1 MMTEHRNALAFSK
14 GGSVSEPRINPSNG
28 DSSGVILSTSA
39 RPVIDTYGEL
49 DATEW
54 IHTNG
59 AGAYA
64 MSTVPLMH
72 TRRYHGILVAPLE
85 PPLRR
90 YVSISHAELTLQA
103 KGRQYRLSTHQ
114 FPNLA
119 PTPGYRLLRQFAMDP
134 IPRWVYRIGDEEFEP
149 RLCLARGRNVA
160 VMTYTWHGQEPAT
173 LTLKPLLPLRRIH
186 DLMHEHGA
194 MVQRVVLRQREV
206 EIQPVFDLP
215 PISFRHS
222 GVFVGSPDW
231 WRRFEYLED
240 RTRAAEF
247 QEDIWTPGT
256 FELTLRPGQPQ
267 YLLTA
272 VGELPSESARDILD
286 ETVEYLN
293 AQAPGSTRIRPVQV
307 LWSAA
312 DTFCVQ
318 GSGHTTVIAGYPWYG
333 IHMRETLASL
343 TGLCLVRGRV
353 DFAKQAIDCA
363 LTTMRAGLLPDVV
376 SEAEAR
382 LGKPSPDATL
392 WLFEAARQLTER
404 LGVHDPFVHKSLYP
418 KLRRA
423 FVRLMSQRHKHL
435 IWRTREGLLA
445 NGCDDRPLTWMD
457 AHVKNWIV
465 TPRRGVAVEHQA
477 LWTKACETIAQ
488 LAEAYGD
495 VRLRERA
502 RELRDLARAAF
513 QRRFWCA
520 QTEYPFDC
528 VSEER
533 DIEGSWSNPS
543 VRPNALIALA
553 IDPDLF
559 EPWQA
564 AAIVARVRHDLLTP
578 RGIRTLSPQ
587 DPDYQGYH
595 EGGLEQREGSAHQ
608 GSVWPHL
615 LGYFVSAATL
625 LAREDDQLRDEL
637 RQSIESA
644 LEEPM
649 ALRFISQIADGDF
662 PHRARGCPAYSLAV
676 AELLRALVI
685 DQEY

>member
-1 MMTEHRNALAFSK
+1 MTSEDRNAVALSN
-14 GGSVSEPRINPSNG
+14 GGPVSEPRIGSALNEARIPIPF
-28 DSSGVILSTSA
+28 SSAWPIV
-39 RPVIDTYGEL
+39 DTYGEL

-64 MSTVPLMH
+64 MSTVPMMH
-72 TRRYHGILVAPLE
+72 TRRYHGILVAPLD

-103 KGRQYRLSTHQ
+103 NGRQYRLSTHQ

-134 IPRWVYRIGDEEFEP
+134 IPRWTYHIGDEEFEP
-149 RLCLARGRNVA
+149 RLCLARRRNIA
-160 VMTYTWHGQEPAT
+160 VMTYTWHGKETAT
-173 LTLKPLLPLRRIH
+173 LTVKPLLPLRRIH

-206 EIQPVFDLP
+206 EIQPIFDLP

-256 FELTLRPGQPQ
+256 FELTLRPEQTQ

-272 VGELPSESARDILD
+272 VGELPSESARDLVD
-286 ETVEYLN
+286 ETVEYLA
-293 AQAPGSTRIRPVQV
+293 AQVPGTSRLPGIQV
-307 LWSAA
+307 LWAAA
-312 DTFCVQ
+312 DAFCVE
-318 GSGHTTVIAGYPWYG
+318 GGGHTAIIAGYPWYG
-333 IHMRETLASL
+333 IHLRETLSAL
-343 TGLCLVRGRV
+343 NGLCLVRGRF
-353 DFAKQAIDCA
+353 DFAKRILACA
-363 LTTMRAGLLPDVV
+363 LDTLHAGLLPDVV
-376 SEAEAR
+376 SEVEAR
-382 LGKPSPDATL
+382 LGRPSPDATL
-392 WLFEAARQLTER
+392 WLFQASRFLIEH
-404 LGVHDPFVHKSLYP
+404 LGVYDPFVQRTLFP

-423 FVRLMSQRHKHL
+423 YVRLKSNRRKDL
-435 IWRTREGLLA
+435 IWATREGLLA
-445 NGCDDRPLTWMD
+445 NGAEDRPLTWMD
-457 AHVKNWIV
+457 AKVGNWIV
-465 TPRRGVAVEHQA
+465 TPRRGVAIEHQA
-477 LWTKACETIAQ
+477 LWTKACETMGQ
-488 LAEAYGD
+488 LAEACGD
-495 VRLRERA
+495 GKLQESAVAACLQ
-502 RELRDLARAAF
+502 ARASF
-513 QRRFWCA
+513 QRRFWCS

-533 DIEGSWSNPS
+533 DMEGAWTDAS
-543 VRPNALIALA
+543 VRPNALMALA
-553 IDPDLF
+553 IDPVLF

-564 AAIVARVRHDLLTP
+564 AAIVARVRHDLLTS

-587 DPDYQGYH
+587 DSSYQGYH

-615 LGYFVSAATL
+615 LGYFVSAATR
-625 LAREDDQLRDEL
+625 LAHEDDQLRDEL
-637 RQSIESA
+637 RQIIESA
-644 LEEPM
+644 LEEPL
-649 ALRFISQIADGDF
+649 ALRFVSQIADGDL
-662 PHRARGCPAYSLAV
+662 PHRARGCPAYASAV
-676 AELLRALVI
+676 AELLRALVV

>member
-1 MMTEHRNALAFSK
+1 MMGEDRNAVAQSK
-14 GGSVSEPRINPSNG
+14 GGRVSEPRIGSKLTEASGPIR
-28 DSSGVILSTSA
+28 SSSA
-39 RPVIDTYGEL
+39 WPIVDTYGEL

-64 MSTVPLMH
+64 MSTVPMMH

-103 KGRQYRLSTHQ
+103 NGRQYRLSTHQ

-134 IPRWVYRIGDEEFEP
+134 IPRWIYRIGDEEFEP
-149 RLCLARGRNVA
+149 RLCLARNRNIA
-160 VMTYTWHGQEPAT
+160 VMTYVWHGQEPAT
-173 LTLKPLLPLRRIH
+173 LTVKPLLPLRRIH

-206 EIQPVFDLP
+206 EIQPIFDLP

-256 FELTLRPGQPQ
+256 FELTLRPEQTQ

-272 VGELPSESARDILD
+272 VGELPSESAKDLVD
-286 ETVEYLN
+286 ETVEYLA
-293 AQAPGSTRIRPVQV
+293 AQAPGSARVRAIQV
-307 LWSAA
+307 LWAAA
-312 DTFCVQ
+312 DSFCVE
-318 GSGHTTVIAGYPWYG
+318 GGGHTAIIAGYPWYG
-333 IHMRETLASL
+333 IHLRETLSAL
-343 TGLCLVRGRV
+343 NGLCLVRGRV
-353 DFAKQAIDCA
+353 DFAKRLVACA
-363 LTTMRAGLLPDVV
+363 LTTMHAGLLPDVV

-382 LGKPSPDATL
+382 VGRPSPDATL
-392 WLFEAARQLTER
+392 WLFHASSCLIDH
-404 LGVHDPFVHKSLYP
+404 LGVHDPFVHRTLFP

-423 FVRLMSQRHKHL
+423 FVRLKSNRRKNL
-435 IWRTREGLLA
+435 IWATREGLLA
-445 NGCDDRPLTWMD
+445 NGVEDRPLTWMD
-457 AHVKNWIV
+457 ARVGNWIV
-465 TPRRGVAVEHQA
+465 TPRRGVAIEHQA
-477 LWTKACETIAQ
+477 LWTKACQTMAQ

-495 VRLRERA
+495 TKLKAVAEDA
-502 RELRDLARAAF
+502 CSLAKASF
-513 QRRFWCA
+513 QRRFWCS

-533 DIEGSWSNPS
+533 DMEGAWSDSS
-543 VRPNALIALA
+543 VRANALMALA
-553 IDPDLF
+553 IDPELF

-564 AAIVARVRHDLLTP
+564 AAIVARVRHDLLTS

-595 EGGLEQREGSAHQ
+595 EGGLEQREGSSHQ

-615 LGYFVSAATL
+615 LGYFISAATR

-637 RQSIESA
+637 RQLVEGA
-644 LEEPM
+644 LEEPL
-649 ALRFISQIADGDF
+649 ALRFVSQLADGDL
-662 PHRARGCPAYSLAV
+662 PHRARGCPAYALAV
-676 AELLRALVI
+676 AELLRTLVV

>member
-1 MMTEHRNALAFSK
+1 
-14 GGSVSEPRINPSNG
+14 VSEPKIGSTLTEASGPFPS
-28 DSSGVILSTSA
+28 SSA
-39 RPVIDTYGEL
+39 WPVVDTYGEL

-54 IHTNG
+54 LHTNG

-64 MSTVPLMH
+64 MSTVPMMH
-72 TRRYHGILVAPLE
+72 TRRYHGILIAPLDA
-85 PPLRR
+85 PLRR

-103 KGRQYRLSTHQ
+103 NGRVYRLSTHQ

-134 IPRWVYRIGDEEFEP
+134 IPRWIYRIGDEEFEP
-149 RLCLARGRNVA
+149 SLCLARRRNIAIMMYV
-160 VMTYTWHGQEPAT
+160 WHGKEPAT
-173 LTLKPLLPLRRIH
+173 LTVKPLLPLRGIH

-206 EIQPVFDLP
+206 EIQPIFDLP

-256 FELTLRPGQPQ
+256 FELTLRPEQPQ

-272 VGELPSESARDILD
+272 VGELPSESAQYFVD
-286 ETVEYLN
+286 ETVEYLT
-293 AQAPGSTRIRPVQV
+293 AQAPGTGRVRAIQV
-307 LWSAA
+307 LWAAA
-312 DTFCVQ
+312 DAFCVE
-318 GSGHTTVIAGYPWYG
+318 GGDHTAIIAGYPWYG
-333 IHMRETLASL
+333 IHLRESL
-343 TGLCLVRGRV
+343 SSLDGLCLVRGRV
-353 DFAKQAIDCA
+353 DFAKRLVASA
-363 LTTMRAGLLPDVV
+363 LTKLQAGLLPDVV
-376 SEAEAR
+376 TEAEAR
-382 LGKPSPDATL
+382 IGRPSPDATL
-392 WLFEAARQLTER
+392 WLFHAARCLIEH
-404 LGVHDPFVHKSLYP
+404 LGVHDPFVHRTLFP

-423 FVRLMSQRHKHL
+423 FVRLKTNRRKHL
-435 IWRTREGLLA
+435 IWATREGLLA
-445 NGCDDRPLTWMD
+445 NGAEDRPLTWMD
-457 AHVKNWIV
+457 GQVDNWIV
-465 TPRRGVAVEHQA
+465 TPRRGVAIEQQA
-477 LWTKACETIAQ
+477 LWTKACETMSH
-488 LAEAYGD
+488 LAETCGD
-495 VRLRERA
+495 SKLQALAKEA
-502 RELRDLARAAF
+502 CILARASF
-513 QRRFWCA
+513 QRRFWC
-520 QTEYPFDC
+520 QRTEYPYDC

-533 DIEGSWSNPS
+533 DIEGSWSDAS

-553 IDPDLF
+553 IDPELF

-587 DPDYQGYH
+587 EPDYQGYH

-615 LGYFVSAATL
+615 LGYFVSAATR

-637 RQSIESA
+637 RQLIETS
-644 LEEPM
+644 LEEPL
-649 ALRFISQIADGDF
+649 ALRLVSQIADGDL
-662 PHRARGCPAYSLAV
+662 PHRARGCPAFAPAV
-676 AELLRALVI
+676 AELLRALVV

>member
-1 MMTEHRNALAFSK
+1 MLTEHPNALALPK
-14 GGSVSEPRINPSNG
+14 GGSVSEPRIGPSNA
-28 DSSGVILSTSA
+28 DSSGVILSTGA
-39 RPVIDTYGEL
+39 WPVVETYGEL

-64 MSTVPLMH
+64 MSTVPMMH

-103 KGRQYRLSTHQ
+103 KGRLYRLSTHQ

-160 VMTYTWHGQEPAT
+160 VMTYTWHGQEPAI

-194 MVQRVVLRQREV
+194 MVQRVVLRKREV
-206 EIQPVFDLP
+206 EIQPIFDLP

-293 AQAPGSTRIRPVQV
+293 AQAPGSSRIRAVQV

-318 GSGHTTVIAGYPWYG
+318 GGGHTTVIAGYPWYG

-353 DFAKQAIDCA
+353 EFARQVIACA

-392 WLFEAARQLTER
+392 WLFQASSQMIER
-404 LGVHDPFVHKSLYP
+404 LGVHDPFVHGTLFP

-423 FVRLMSQRHKHL
+423 FVRLTWRRRKHL
-435 IWRTREGLLA
+435 IWMTHEGLLA
-445 NGCDDRPLTWMD
+445 NGCDTRPLTWMD
-457 AHVKNWIV
+457 AQVGNLII

-477 LWTKACETIAQ
+477 LWTKACEVVAQ
-488 LAEAYGD
+488 LADAYGD
-495 VRLRERA
+495 QKLRDRANQA
-502 RELRDLARAAF
+502 RELARTSF
-513 QRRFWCA
+513 QRRFWCN
-520 QTEYPFDC
+520 QTEYPYDC
-528 VSEER
+528 VSEDR
-533 DIEGSWSNPS
+533 DIEGSWTDPS

-553 IDPDLF
+553 VDPDLF

-578 RGIRTLSPQ
+578 RGIRSLSPQ
-587 DPDYQGYH
+587 DPEYQGYH

-615 LGYFVSAATL
+615 LGYFVNAATR

-637 RQSIESA
+637 RQMIESA

-649 ALRFISQIADGDF
+649 ALRFVSQIADGDA
-662 PHRARGCPAYSLAV
+662 PHRSRGCPAYSLAV
-676 AELLRALVI
+676 AELLRALVV

>member
-1 MMTEHRNALAFSK
+1 MMNEDRNAVARSK
-14 GGSVSEPRINPSNG
+14 GSEVSQPKVGSLITGANGPSRISP
-28 DSSGVILSTSA
+28 TW
-39 RPVIDTYGEL
+39 PVVDTYGEL

-64 MSTVPLMH
+64 MSTVPMMH

-103 KGRQYRLSTHQ
+103 NGRQYRLSTHQ

-134 IPRWVYRIGDEEFEP
+134 IPRWVYRIGEEEFEP
-149 RLCLARGRNVA
+149 RLCLARQRNIA
-160 VMTYTWHGQEPAT
+160 VMTYTWYGQEEAT
-173 LTLKPLLPLRRIH
+173 LTVKPLLPLRRIH

-206 EIQPVFDLP
+206 EIQPIFDLP

-256 FELTLRPGQPQ
+256 FELTLRPNQTQ

-272 VGELPSESARDILD
+272 VGDLPSESARDLVD
-286 ETVEYLN
+286 ETVEYLT
-293 AQAPGSTRIRPVQV
+293 AQAPNSSRVRAIQV
-307 LWSAA
+307 LWAAA
-312 DTFCVQ
+312 DTFCVE
-318 GSGHTTVIAGYPWYG
+318 GGGHTAVIAGYPWYG
-333 IHMRETLASL
+333 IHMRETLSAL
-343 TGLCLVRGRV
+343 NGLCLVRGRV
-353 DFAKQAIDCA
+353 DFAKRAIACA
-363 LTTMRAGLLPDVV
+363 LSTMHAGLLPDVV

-382 LGKPSPDATL
+382 VGRPSPDATL
-392 WLFEAARQLTER
+392 WLFQAARFLIEH
-404 LGVHDPFVHKSLYP
+404 LGLHDPFVHQSLFP

-423 FVRLMSQRHKHL
+423 FVRLRTNRQKCL
-435 IWRTREGLLA
+435 IWTTREGLLA
-445 NGCDDRPLTWMD
+445 NGADDRPLTWMD
-457 AHVKNWIV
+457 ARVGNWIV
-465 TPRRGVAVEHQA
+465 TPRRGVAIEHQA
-477 LWTKACETIAQ
+477 LWTKACDTVAE
-488 LAEAYGD
+488 LAEACGD
-495 VRLRERA
+495 SKVRDSAVEAALK
-502 RELRDLARAAF
+502 ARASF
-513 QRRFWCA
+513 QRRFWCSN
-520 QTEYPFDC
+520 TEYPYDC
-528 VSEER
+528 VSEDR
-533 DIEGSWSNPS
+533 DIEGAWSDAS

-553 IDPDLF
+553 IDPGLF

-564 AAIVARVRHDLLTP
+564 AAIVARVRHDLLTS

-595 EGGLEQREGSAHQ
+595 EGGLEQREGSSHQ

-615 LGYFVSAATL
+615 LGYFVSAATR

-637 RQSIESA
+637 RQMVESA
-644 LEEPM
+644 LEEPI
-649 ALRFISQIADGDF
+649 ALRFVSQIADGDL
-662 PHRARGCPAYSLAV
+662 PNRARGCPAYSLAV
-676 AELLRALVI
+676 AELLRALVV

>member
-1 MMTEHRNALAFSK
+1 MMPEHRNAFAPSK
-14 GGSVSEPRINPSNG
+14 GGPVNDPRIGPSNA
-28 DSSGVILSTSA
+28 DSSGLILSTGA
-39 RPVIDTYGEL
+39 WPVIDTYGEL

-64 MSTVPLMH
+64 MSTVPMMH
-72 TRRYHGILVAPLE
+72 TRRYHGILVAPLD

-90 YVSISHAELTLQA
+90 YVSISHAELTLQVN
-103 KGRQYRLSTHQ
+103 GRQYRLSTHQ
-114 FPNLA
+114 FPSLA
-119 PTPGYRLLRQFAMDP
+119 PTPGYRLLRRFAMDP
-134 IPRWVYRIGDEEFEP
+134 IPRWVYRIGDEEVEP

-160 VMTYTWHGQEPAT
+160 VMTYTWHGKEPAT

-206 EIQPVFDLP
+206 EIQPIFDLP

-256 FELTLRPGQPQ
+256 FELTLRPGHTQ
-267 YLLTA
+267 YLLTS
-272 VGELPSESARDILD
+272 VGELPSESARDIVD

-293 AQAPGSTRIRPVQV
+293 AQSPASTRIRAVQV

-318 GSGHTTVIAGYPWYG
+318 GGGHTAVIAGYPWYG

-343 TGLCLVRGRV
+343 NGLCLVRGRV
-353 DFAKQAIDCA
+353 DFAKQAIGCA
-363 LTTMRAGLLPDVV
+363 LSTLRAGLVPDVV

-392 WLFEAARQLTER
+392 WLFDASRYIVER
-404 LGVHDPFVHKSLYP
+404 LGVHDPFVHKTLFP

-423 FVRLMSQRHKHL
+423 FVRLMSRRKRL
-435 IWRTREGLLA
+435 IWLTREGLLA
-445 NGCDDRPLTWMD
+445 NHCDDRPLTWMD
-457 AHVKNWIV
+457 AKVANWIV

-477 LWTKACETIAQ
+477 LWTKACETMVQ
-488 LAEAYGD
+488 LGDAYGD
-495 VRLRERA
+495 VSLRTRA
-502 RELRDLARAAF
+502 EQARDTARASF
-513 QRRFWCA
+513 QRRFWCS

-533 DIEGSWSNPS
+533 DIEGAWSDTS

-587 DPDYQGYH
+587 HPDYQGYH

-615 LGYFVSAATL
+615 LGYFITAATR

-637 RQSIESA
+637 RQIIEAA
-644 LEEPM
+644 LDEPL
-649 ALRFISQIADGDF
+649 ALRFVSQIADGDF
-662 PHRARGCPAYSLAV
+662 PHRGRGCPAYSLAV
-676 AELLRALVI
+676 AELLRALVV